1 MKNLYIKIAYL
12 SIFCFTL
19 ICSCSKELNT
29 NPDTFRIEIKTFE
42 DVKSVLYGSYGG
54 FQSSNYYE
62 NKAASGDASG
72 WSALPDLMGDDFVEI
87 IGTLGNWKEMSEMEY
102 DSENGAVAGI
112 FSQPYLI
119 IARVNILLKFL
130 PAYEQGATKNE
141 AMRIKAQALAIRAH
155 AHFDLMR
162 YIAPDFGR
170 NSSSLGIPYVTTFDP
185 DKPLAYKPARN
196 TVKECYDNIY
206 ADLNS
211 SLQAFRAGGNTTAN
225 GSRYFI
231 DSTVVYAM
239 RTRVNYYASQWS
251 DAIKDANVA
260 LAIRPLTNASGYV
273 DAFAATSETAPS
285 TEVYWAIPSDNFL
298 RPGLATNGNTS
309 TYRVAADLVAT
320 IKNLGG
326 AYSDPGIMA
335 FNIPGGGNTLK
346 SALYKYPAINSF
358 KVFRAGEMMLIRAEA
373 KQKLGDIT
381 ALDDLN
387 NLRTNRGVATGT
399 ETGAALLDAITLLRR
414 VELLGEG
421 HRWFDIKRTTKTINR
436 AECGDAGNSSS
447 DKCSIAADSKKWA
460 FPIPFSDAK
469 ANPNLVPNP
478 GY

>member
-1 MKNLYIKIAYL
+1 MKYIYKKTTYL
-12 SIFCFTL
+12 SIFCFML
-19 ICSCSKELNT
+19 ICSCTKELNT
-29 NPDTFRIEIKTFE
+29 TPDTFLGELKTFE
-42 DVKSVLYGSYGG
+42 DVKSALYGSYSG
-54 FQSSNYYE
+54 FQSTNYYD
-62 NKAASGDASG
+62 NQAASGNPSG

-87 IGTLGNWKEMSEMEY
+87 IGTLGNWRRMSEMSY
-102 DSENGAVAGI
+102 TSDNGIVAGI

-130 PAYEQGATKNE
+130 PAYEVGVTKDE
-141 AMRIKAQALAIRAH
+141 ALRIKAQALALRAQ
-155 AHFDLMR
+155 AHFDLLR

-185 DKPLAYKPARN
+185 AKPLAYKPNRN

-206 ADLNS
+206 ADLNG
-211 SLQAFRAGGNTTAN
+211 SLQAFRLGGNTKAN
-225 GSRYFI
+225 TSRYLI

-239 RTRVNYYASQWS
+239 RTRVNYYASQWN

-260 LAIRPLTNASGYV
+260 LALRPLTNATGYV
-273 DAFAATSETAPS
+273 DVFSATSETAPS
-285 TEVYWAIPSDNFL
+285 SEVYWAIPSDNFL
-298 RPGLATNGNTS
+298 RPGLATNGNSS
-309 TYRVAADLVAT
+309 TYRVAANLVST
-320 IKNLGG
+320 IKNIGG
-326 AYSDPGIMA
+326 AYTNPDIMV
-335 FNIPGGGNTLK
+335 FNIPGNANTVK
-346 SALYKYPAINSF
+346 AALYKYASIRSF

-373 KQKLGDIT
+373 KQKLGDLT

-414 VELLGEG
+414 IELLGEG
-421 HRWFDIKRTTKTINR
+421 HRWFDIKRTTKTIIR
-436 AECGDAGNSSS
+436 AECGAAGNSSS
-447 DKCSIAADSKKWA
+447 NNCSITADSKKWA
-460 FPIPFSDAK
+460 FPIPFGDAK